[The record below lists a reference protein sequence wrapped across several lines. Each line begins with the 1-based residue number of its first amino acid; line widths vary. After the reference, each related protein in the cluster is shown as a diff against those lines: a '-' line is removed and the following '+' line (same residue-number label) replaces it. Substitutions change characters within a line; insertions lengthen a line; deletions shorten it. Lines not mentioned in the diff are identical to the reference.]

1 MKLHVC
7 TAVSRPW
14 NLNVVAKSLEM
25 SADRVEID
33 LSWHL
38 RFDLG
43 RGCLGGQAL
52 KNELLDD
59 ISDGWVWFLDDDTLV
74 HEDMLSIVLHAINGY
89 SDVTAVVVSQRR
101 NDGRVLL
108 AKPRNVCV
116 NGIDIG
122 QAILRRDLIGDE
134 RIPESYAGDGEFLQ
148 TLLHD
153 RQDVIYMSE
162 VLSLHNVLSGLDIAS
177 RQTA

>member
-1 MKLHVC
+1 MKLHVL
-7 TAVSRPW
+7 TAVTRPW
-14 NLNVVAKSLEM
+14 NLNVVAKSLET
-25 SADRVEID
+25 AAERVDID

-43 RGCLGGQAL
+43 RESLGGQAL
-52 KNELLDD
+52 KNELLDEVA
-59 ISDGWVWFLDDDTLV
+59 DGWVWFLDDDTIV
-74 HEDMLSIVLHAINGY
+74 HEDLFVNVWSAIAPY
-89 SDVTAVVVSQRR
+89 SDVPAVVVSQRR

-122 QAILRRDLIGDE
+122 QALLRRDLIGNE

-148 TLLHD
+148 ALLHD

-162 VLSLHNVLSGLDIAS
+162 VLSLHNVLSGLDVAS

>member
-1 MKLHVC
+1 MRLHVV

-14 NLNVVAKSLEM
+14 NLNVVAKSLETA
-25 SADRVEID
+25 ADRVSID

-43 RGCLGGQAL
+43 RECLGGQAL
-52 KNELLDD
+52 KNELLDE

-74 HEDMLSIVLHAINGY
+74 HEEMFTLVWQAINGY
-89 SDVTAVVVSQRR
+89 SDIVAVVVSQRR
-101 NDGRVLL
+101 NDGRVLV

-122 QAILRRDLIGDE
+122 QAILRRDLIADE

-148 TLLHD
+148 ALLHG

-162 VLSLHNVLSGLDIAS
+162 VLSLHNVLSGLDVAS
-177 RQTA
+177 RQTV